1 MNAALSDGKIPSLDG
16 LRAIS
21 IVLVLVG
28 HLHATQGFP
37 ELGLEHILGDYG
49 LLGVRVFFVISGYL
63 ITTLLLRE
71 LEQRGNISLS
81 AFYARRALRIFPAA
95 FAFIG
100 AMALADWLGWIDL
113 RPVDLIAALTY
124 TVNFLPDPSWEV
136 GHLWSLSVEE
146 QFYLMWPLALARLG
160 VRRGAWVA
168 LAFFVAAPLVRTW
181 MRLGLQSSVMEDLP
195 IFPAVCDGIAI
206 GCLFAIG
213 RPWLLQQR
221 QYLWFTG
228 SAWMLGLIPLIFV
241 VHHLSAGY
249 TLVDL
254 FGYPLMLLAIA
265 TIVEASTRWR
275 AQNLAGRVLNWP
287 PLAWLGVLSYSLYLW
302 QQPFLDR
309 HSHSVFASFPL
320 NLGMALSLAV
330 LSYYLLERP
339 LLRLRQRYSRV
350 RPQPLPET
358 ATRAG

>member
-16 LRAIS
+16 LRAFS
-21 IVLVLVG
+21 IMLVVVG
-28 HLHATQGFP
+28 HLHATRGFP

-49 LLGVRVFFVISGYL
+49 LLGVRVFFVISGFL

-71 LEQRGNISLS
+71 LEQQGRISLR

-100 AMALADWLGWIDL
+100 ALALADWLGWIEL
-113 RPVDLIAALTY
+113 RPVDLLAALTY
-124 TVNFLPDPSWEV
+124 TVNFLPEPSWGI

-146 QFYLMWPLALARLG
+146 QFYLLWPFALARLG

-168 LAFFVAAPLVRTW
+168 LAFFIAAPLVRTA
-181 MRLGLQSSVMEDLP
+181 MRLGFESSVMQDLP

-213 RPWLLQQR
+213 RPWLLRQR
-221 QYLWFTG
+221 QYLWFTA
-228 SAWMLGLIPLIFV
+228 SAWMLGLVPLIFAI
-241 VHHLSAGY
+241 HHLSSGY
-249 TLVDL
+249 TMADL
-254 FGYPLMLLAIA
+254 LGYPVMLLAIA

-275 AQNLAGRVLNWP
+275 TQNLAGRVLNWP
-287 PLAWLGVLSYSLYLW
+287 PLVWLGVLSYSFYLW
-302 QQPFLDR
+302 QQPFLNH
-309 HSHSVFASFPL
+309 HSQALHASFPL
-320 NLGMALSLAV
+320 NLVLALAFAM

-350 RPQPLPET
+350 QAPHLPEV
-358 ATRAG
+358 AAR